1 MAITV
6 LTSGILTTRLRSGC
20 RHFLYTDFPM
30 KRIGVLMKR
39 LNILYELRLA
49 TEHLVTRVNNDNRQK
64 HECWGKT
71 ATAGYPREP
80 ACAGPRLNGRKGQR
94 IPQRMARPSVEPL
107 FGVTYRAGAVELTSR
122 TATLVA
128 YGDELATRC
137 V

>member
-1 MAITV
+1 ME
-6 LTSGILTTRLRSGC
+6 
-20 RHFLYTDFPM
+20 
-30 KRIGVLMKR
+30 GVCTLQ
-39 LNILYELRLA
+39 LLYELRLA

-128 YGDELATRC
+128 CGDELATRC